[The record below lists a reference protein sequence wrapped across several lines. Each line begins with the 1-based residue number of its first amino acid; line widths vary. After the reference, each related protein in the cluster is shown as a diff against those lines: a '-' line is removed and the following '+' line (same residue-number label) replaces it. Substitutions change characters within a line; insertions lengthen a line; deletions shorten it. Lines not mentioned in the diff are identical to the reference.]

1 MRQITM
7 QALLLI
13 DLQQDFF
20 EGGSLAVQGAEKIVP
35 VINDL
40 ISFFSLV
47 VASKD
52 WHPSDHVSFTSSLS
66 GASSI
71 QTWPSHCVQNTQGA
85 EFTAHL
91 NPIAITKVFYKGDLT
106 QEESFS
112 AFYKGEHK
120 QSTGLDEFLKSKG
133 VKELYIAGIV
143 CEYCVRATA
152 EDALKK
158 GYRVYLIE
166 DAIASFSPQTKAKVF
181 KELKN
186 QGAHSVLS
194 CNIEN
199 I

>member
-1 MRQITM
+1 M

-20 EGGSLAVQGAEKIVP
+20 QGGKLAVKGAERILP

-40 ISFFSLV
+40 IPFFSLV

-52 WHPSDHVSFTSSLS
+52 WHPSDHASFTSSLICVS
-66 GASSI
+66 HI
-71 QTWPSHCVQNTQGA
+71 KKWPSHCVQNTQGA
-85 EFTAHL
+85 EFTACL
-91 NPIAITKVFYKGDLT
+91 NQDAITKVFYKGDLT

-120 QSTGLDEFLKSKG
+120 QSTGLDEFLKSQG
-133 VKELYIAGIV
+133 VKDLYIGGIV
-143 CEYCVRATA
+143 CEYCVMATA

-158 GYRVYLIE
+158 GYRVYMIE
-166 DAIASFSPQTKAKVF
+166 DAIASFSPQAKAEVF

-194 CNIEN
+194 SNIT
-199 I
+199 